1 MIESAPRFSPNPP
14 RMPATAPFLSVKA
27 SFLTLVVLGTVA
39 ACAHDPADAPKPAP
53 RTEVIFGRPE
63 GYAGFSPQ
71 GGEDWGSDAVLST
84 MRKFI
89 VKLADRRLPAGFSL
103 RITFTEIEL
112 SDSGYRVVGG
122 GLASKGQGAPAL
134 IVPIPRSPV
143 LKFTYSVRDASG
155 TEVRRGTGDLR
166 DADLGSASMTDTS
179 DRLRFEKAMLSDW
192 ASQTLRDLKPAPAPA
207 QGRMM
212 G

>member
-1 MIESAPRFSPNPP
+1 MIESAQWFSLNPA
-14 RMPATAPFLSVKA
+14 RMPATAPSPSVKA
-27 SFLTLVVLGTVA
+27 SFLTLIVLGMVA
-39 ACAHDPADAPKPAP
+39 ACAHNPADAPKPAP
-53 RTEVIFGRPE
+53 RTDVIFGQPE
-63 GYAGFSPQ
+63 SYAGFSLQ
-71 GGEDWGSDAVLST
+71 GGEDWGRDAVLST
-84 MRKFI
+84 MRQFI
-89 VKLADRRLPAGFSL
+89 AKLADRRLPAGFSL

-122 GLASKGQGAPAL
+122 GMASKGQGALAL

-155 TEVRRGTGDLR
+155 TEVRRGTEDLR
-166 DADLGSASMTDTS
+166 DADLGTASMTDTS

-192 ASQTLRDLKPAPAPA
+192 AAETLRDLKPAPAPA